1 MSSLPG
7 NVRAGV
13 NCPVRALPRVI
24 PRSGHLPEAL
34 VKRKVVSDGI
44 LPTNASIL
52 VIREVIAD
60 PAINFTE
67 GHLLSW
73 RRVDGIGD
81 ESGIAVSWLAIL
93 VDCCL
98 IFAEG
103 GIRIR
108 GRAWGTLSAA
118 PWRPS
123 LRSTPKL
130 LNSSS
135 ESELGQPIYGGEAA
149 LEVRGHRTSGFSG
162 HVDSRFPLDGRYPA

>member
-1 MSSLPG
+1 MFSLPG

-13 NCPVRALPRVI
+13 NCPVRALPGVI
-24 PRSGHLPEAL
+24 SRSGHLPEAL
-34 VKRKVVSDGI
+34 VKRKVVSYGI

-52 VIREVIAD
+52 VIGEVIAD
-60 PAINFTE
+60 PSVNLTE
-67 GHLLSW
+67 GHLLGW
-73 RRVDGIGD
+73 RRVDGISD
-81 ESGIAVSWLAIL
+81 EGGVAVPWLAIL

-108 GRAWGTLSAA
+108 GRAWGTLSVA
-118 PWRPS
+118 PWRSS

-135 ESELGQPIYGGEAA
+135 ESQLGQPVYGGEAA
-149 LEVRGHRTSGFSG
+149 LEVGGHRTSGFC
-162 HVDSRFPLDGRYPA
+162 L